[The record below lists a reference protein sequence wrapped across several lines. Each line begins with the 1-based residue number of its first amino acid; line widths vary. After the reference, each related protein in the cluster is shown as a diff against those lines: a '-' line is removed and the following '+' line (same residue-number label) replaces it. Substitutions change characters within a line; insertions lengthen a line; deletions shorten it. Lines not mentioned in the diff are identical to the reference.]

1 MSNVAGKA
9 YGMNVLTPMRPW
21 LTWINR
27 FTFMIARVVPSGLT
41 GLLGLSFIHFAR
53 WTIIKRAQWPVI
65 GTGRRKP
72 KLDNDYML
80 FCSNFNGTWD
90 QYIDAFSDGIPLG
103 LDFFWYSTTNY
114 PRSIP
119 ITPFKDFIRENQV
132 DTNYYYNSVPGVAQW
147 DVKAGL
153 RVRRTVLG
161 LADQHA
167 KLTPVDFQTAYV
179 EAVRKAQ
186 NDFGYPGFAPVASDD
201 TKNADENLRK
211 YIEENPEG

>member
-27 FTFMIARVVPSGLT
+27 FNFMIARVVPSGLT

-53 WTIIKRAQWPVI
+53 WTIIKRNQFPRLGAQDPQM
-65 GTGRRKP
+65 R
-72 KLDNDYML
+72 LANDYML

-114 PRSIP
+114 PHSIP
-119 ITPFKDFIRENQV
+119 ISNFKNFIRENQI

-153 RVRRTVLG
+153 RVRRAVLE
-161 LADQHA
+161 LAKKHTSA
-167 KLTPVDFQTAYV
+167 SPAEFQKAYV
-179 EAVRKAQ
+179 ETVRTIQ
-186 NDFGYPGFAPVASDD
+186 NDLGYPGYAPVASND
-201 TKNADENLRK
+201 TQNADCNRLEYLK
-211 YIEENPEG
+211 EKA

>member
-27 FTFMIARVVPSGLT
+27 FNFMIARVVPSGLT

-53 WTIIKRAQWPVI
+53 WTIIKRNQFPRLGAQDPPM
-65 GTGRRKP
+65 R
-72 KLDNDYML
+72 LANDYML

-114 PRSIP
+114 PHSIP
-119 ITPFKDFIRENQV
+119 ITNFKNFIRANQI

-153 RVRRTVLG
+153 RVRRAVLE
-161 LADQHA
+161 LAKKHA
-167 KLTPVDFQTAYV
+167 SASPAEFQKAYV
-179 EAVRKAQ
+179 ETVRTIQ
-186 NDFGYPGFAPVASDD
+186 NDLGYPGYAPVASND
-201 TKNADENLRK
+201 TQNADCNRLEYLK
-211 YIEENPEG
+211 EKA

>member
-9 YGMNVLTPMRPW
+9 YGMNVITPMRPC

-27 FTFMIARVVPSGLT
+27 FIFRVARALPDTLG
-41 GLLGLSFIHFAR
+41 GLLGLSIIHFAR
-53 WTIIKRAQWPVI
+53 WAIIKRNQWPNL
-65 GTGRRKP
+65 GQGKQ
-72 KLDNDYML
+72 KLRNDYML

-132 DTNYYYNSVPGVAQW
+132 DTHYYYNSVPGVAQW

-153 RVRRTVLG
+153 RVRRAVLE
-161 LADQHA
+161 LADQHG
-167 KLTPVDFQTAYV
+167 KLSPADFQKAYV
-179 EAVRKAQ
+179 QAVLTTQ

-201 TKNADENLRK
+201 TENADRNLRK